1 MLSNKSH
8 SRRKWSF
15 EKGRNSSSVL
25 LAALVTA
32 AVFALVLTG
41 FRYDLQSTS
50 DKRQSTEVLLI
61 SIGDTGTLD
70 LISRYDSSRTYR
82 INTGGVPFCCNCRR
96 THAGIC
102 TETGGGE
109 TDIDLQIDRQTRI
122 PQYEYE
128 VTAGNIGISEIPAS
142 GQYAPVL
149 PHPQMLPEVS
159 RPQVVSESGE
169 IQEFP
174 RLNKVSAAKAKQ
186 PGIIRFTGSGLLM
199 QSQIIQSSGDPELDA
214 QTAGI
219 LKASG
224 IKPGIYTVIWPRGE
238 K

>member
-15 EKGRNSSSVL
+15 EKGRNSCSVM
-25 LAALVTA
+25 LAVVVTA

-50 DKRQSTEVLLI
+50 DKRQSTEVSLI
-61 SIGDTGTLD
+61 SNHDTATWN

-102 TETGGGE
+102 PENGGSE
-109 TDIDLQIDRQTRI
+109 TDIDLQIDRQTQI
-122 PQYEYE
+122 PQYEHE
-128 VTAGNIGISEIPAS
+128 VTAGNIRISDVPAS

-149 PHPQMLPEVS
+149 PHPQTIPEFS
-159 RPQVVSESGE
+159 RPQVVAESGE
-169 IQEFP
+169 VQEFP
-174 RLNKVSAAKAKQ
+174 RLNEVSATKARQ
-186 PGIIRFTGSGLLM
+186 PVIIRFTGSGLLM

-219 LKASG
+219 LKAAD
-224 IKPGIYTVIWPRGE
+224 IKPGIYTVNWPRGE